1 MDAASPQ
8 NFTARRGTRIGGLYD
23 RYIAIIKDALPIA
36 ALLLLV
42 TIMLLPFISSK
53 EFSFILDKKKV
64 AQAGERFRMESPVY
78 KGTDSKGRTFIITAL
93 RSVQK
98 SSADPTVLLEKLRAT
113 LETRE
118 GLVVLTADEGRFLLR
133 KEQLIVSGEIAIER
147 NDGYRFSSRDVLVDL
162 PSRTAFSGTGIKGT
176 GPLGKFS
183 AGSFRLDLAS
193 NAIVFGGGT
202 RLRLEQR

>member
-1 MDAASPQ
+1 MQDAFAANRSQ
-8 NFTARRGTRIGGLYD
+8 RGTRIGGLYD
-23 RYIAIIKDALPIA
+23 RYIAILKDALPIA
-36 ALLLLV
+36 ALMLLV
-42 TIMLLPFISSK
+42 AIIILPFAGSK

-78 KGTDSKGRTFIITAL
+78 KGTDSKGRTFILTAK

-98 SSADPTVLLEKLRAT
+98 SSADPTVMLEALRAT
-113 LETRE
+113 LETSE
-118 GLVVLTADEGRFLLR
+118 GLVVLTADEGRFLMK

-147 NDGYRFSSRDVLVDL
+147 SDGYRFSSRDVLVDL
-162 PSRTAFSGTGIKGT
+162 PSRTAYSNTGIKGN
-176 GPLGKFS
+176 GPLGRFS

-202 RLRLEQR
+202 KLRLEQR